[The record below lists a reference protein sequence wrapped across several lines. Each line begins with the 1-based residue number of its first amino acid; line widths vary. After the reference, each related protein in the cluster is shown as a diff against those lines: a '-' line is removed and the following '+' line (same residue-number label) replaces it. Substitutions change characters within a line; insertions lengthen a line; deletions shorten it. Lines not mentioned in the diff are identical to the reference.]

1 MLRPKITL
9 THARKEYPLMIYR
22 DVGEAPFTV
31 YELYHY
37 RQEPVFRRLPLSVV
51 KQANEGVR
59 RQRQG

>member
-1 MLRPKITL
+1 
-9 THARKEYPLMIYR
+9 MIYR